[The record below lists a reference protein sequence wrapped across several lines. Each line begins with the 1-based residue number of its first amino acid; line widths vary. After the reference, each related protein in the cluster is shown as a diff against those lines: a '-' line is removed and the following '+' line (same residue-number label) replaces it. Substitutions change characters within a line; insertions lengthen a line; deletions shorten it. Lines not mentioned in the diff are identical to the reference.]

1 MIWLM
6 EILKISIEEQ
16 LLTNYYVIK
25 HLILVKIQNMAG
37 ISVGLSEWF
46 INFLIKKLL
55 VEQITMKSLLTLAEE
70 LADELQKGFRFSLCV
85 IDIYSKSA
93 CVVLMKDK

>member
-1 MIWLM
+1 MAYGDFKDFNRRTIADKL
-6 EILKISIEEQ
+6 LRDKAFNISKNPKYGRYQ
-16 LLTNYYVIK
+16 C
-25 HLILVKIQNMAG
+25 
-37 ISVGLSEWF
+37 GLSEWF